1 MKELLIVDH
10 EDQII
15 GYDEKLHAHREG
27 LLHRAFSLFV
37 YDPEKHQVLIQ
48 KRAEGKYHSGGL
60 WTNTCCSHQY
70 KDESWDQALS
80 RCLMDE
86 LRLQVKVEAEVF
98 EHDPVD
104 GLQGE
109 GICLQA
115 GVFHYF
121 SDYGEMKEHEIDHVF
136 VSCFSGEDLAKID
149 PEPEEIS
156 ELKWIG
162 RAQLDDW
169 LMKEPEAFTSWFAK
183 AYAFARL
190 WMR

>member
-1 MKELLIVDH
+1 MNELLIVDH
-10 EDQII
+10 EDHII

-27 LLHRAFSLFV
+27 RLHRAFSLFV

-70 KDESWDQALS
+70 KDESWDTALS

-86 LRLQVKVEAEVF
+86 LRLRVNVQAEAFDHQPE
-98 EHDPVD
+98 D
-104 GLQGE
+104 GLKDE
-109 GICLQA
+109 GICIQA
-115 GVFHYF
+115 GVFQYF

-136 VSCFSGEDLAKID
+136 VGCLSRENLDQID

-156 ELKWIG
+156 RVKWIG
-162 RAQLDDW
+162 RSELDEW
-169 LMKEPEAFTSWFAK
+169 LDKEPEAFTSWFAK

-190 WMR
+190 WME